1 MHLSDLDELY
11 NVTDNSQLGGQE
23 IRIRLKPKAYTMGL
37 TQASLMRQV
46 REGYYGGLA
55 QRIQDGKD
63 EIWFYVRYPE
73 KNRGKPLVRWRIC

>member
-1 MHLSDLDELY
+1 MNLSDLDELY
-11 NVTDNSQLGGQE
+11 NVTDNSQLGSQE

-73 KNRGKPLVRWRIC
+73 KTGKPLVRWRIC